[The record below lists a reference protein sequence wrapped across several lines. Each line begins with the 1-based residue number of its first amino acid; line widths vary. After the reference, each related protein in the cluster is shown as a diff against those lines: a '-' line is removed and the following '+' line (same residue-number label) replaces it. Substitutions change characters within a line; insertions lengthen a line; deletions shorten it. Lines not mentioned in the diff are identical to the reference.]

1 MRQTT
6 PRKLYVAGAPQRV
19 RQLDKHDITLKDM
32 LSRDIVARSLRISL
46 VVGTILVLINHIDA
60 LLSGNITFGLL
71 VKIVLTYMV
80 PYSVSSY
87 SSYCALRDASRA
99 D

>member
-1 MRQTT
+1 
-6 PRKLYVAGAPQRV
+6 
-19 RQLDKHDITLKDM
+19 M

-46 VVGTILVLINHIDA
+46 VVGTILVLINHLDA
-60 LLSGNITFGLL
+60 LLSGNITPGLL